1 MKKWSFLLG
10 VVSLLF
16 VSCANNQPEI
26 HETES
31 FHYVRMNGRR
41 TRTHVVLTQTRDV
54 YQVGI
59 TGAHK
64 DNVVMKVR
72 NDTLIIDMPRE
83 RKSRYDI
90 SIFTPELRSFDGVL
104 LKELVSA
111 DTLRQDSIAFY
122 YTDAEKTDLKLQ
134 VNKLAFY
141 HLTKGKVLLSGQCDT
156 AYIGAEYS
164 YKLTLQ
170 AKTMETKDLH
180 LYAGES
186 KFEFNVTDHLWIH
199 KAWLS
204 KINYVGEPQIMECNM
219 KWSKISNTLW

>member
-1 MKKWSFLLG
+1 MKKWIFLLS

-16 VSCANNQPEI
+16 VSCANSQPEI
-26 HETES
+26 RELDS

-41 TRTHVVLTQTRDV
+41 TRTHVVLTQTSDT

-59 TGAHK
+59 AGAHK
-64 DNVVMKVR
+64 DSIVMKVR
-72 NDTLIIDMPRE
+72 NDTLWIIMPRD

-90 SIFTPELRSFDGVL
+90 SIYTPELRSFDGVL

-122 YTDAEKTDLKLQ
+122 YIDADKTDLKLQ

-141 HLTKGKVLLSGQCDT
+141 HLNKGKVLLSGQCDT
-156 AYIGAEYS
+156 AYIDAEYS
-164 YKLTLQ
+164 YKLALDARTL
-170 AKTMETKDLH
+170 KTKDLH

-204 KINYVGEPQIMECNM
+204 KINYLGEPQIMECNM

>member
-1 MKKWSFLLG
+1 MKKWIFLLS

-16 VSCANNQPEI
+16 VSCANSQPEI
-26 HETES
+26 RELDS
-31 FHYVRMNGRR
+31 FHHVRMNGRR

-59 TGAHK
+59 TGVHK
-64 DNVVMKVR
+64 DSIVMKVR
-72 NDTLIIDMPRE
+72 NDTLIINMPRD
-83 RKSRYDI
+83 RKSRYDV
-90 SIFTPELRSFDGVL
+90 SICTPELRSFEGVL

-122 YTDAEKTDLKLQ
+122 YTDADKTDLNLQ

-141 HLTKGKVLLSGQCDT
+141 HLNKGKVLLSGQCDT
-156 AYIGAEYS
+156 AYIGAEYG
-164 YKLTLQ
+164 YKLKLQ
-170 AKTMETKDLH
+170 AKTLKTKDLH
-180 LYAGES
+180 LYAGEG
-186 KFEFNVTDHLWIH
+186 KFEFHVTDHLWIH

-219 KWSKISNTLW
+219 KWSKISNVLW